1 MYLEQKGNKYW
12 AACPF
17 HNEKTPSFVI
27 NRDEQ
32 YYYCFSCHRHGSVI
46 TYFMEKENM
55 TYSEA
60 VEHLAKMVGMELPEE
75 ENEEEKQRRINKDKA
90 LLACKLAARHYF
102 DNLYKPEA
110 QIALEYLAKR
120 QISEKTIKDFGMG
133 YSVDYFSLTNALRA
147 KGVSNETM
155 NLAGLTTE
163 KNADALAKR
172 LIIPI
177 INAKGQVIGFG
188 GRSLEKEVKFNKYKN
203 TSGTI
208 LFDKRRT
215 LFGINLIKKNQIE
228 EKFNDIILTEGYMDV
243 ISIYQAGIHNAV
255 ASMGTSL
262 TNEQCVELKRYVN
275 EIFVCYDGDAAGQNA
290 TWRSLDMLAS
300 VGLDVKVMSMPEGL
314 DPDDVI
320 KKYGKDYYLS
330 LKDKALPLIEFK
342 IKSIASKHNLT
353 TIVGKEKF
361 AKETVPVLQ
370 SLDPI
375 QKKLYVKMVSELSGL
390 DDESINNSLASDKTQ
405 PKKQEVVKLADKED
419 AGDADNKAR
428 VLAARFII
436 SSIFEMKDYVDMREI
451 KKDFFI
457 FKPHRIIFDYV
468 LECIENKKRPIIGD
482 IIDRVPE
489 FPLEVDKII
498 GEMQNIPIA
507 KHESYYR
514 DCIKKLS
521 ESNVKN
527 RLSEIMEKLKTATG
541 EERNALAKE
550 LISLTKKKTT
560 EGD

>member
-17 HNEKTPSFVI
+17 HNDKTPSFVI
-27 NRDEQ
+27 NHDEQ
-32 YYYCFSCHRHGSVI
+32 FYYCFSCHRHGSVI
-46 TYFMEKENM
+46 TFFMEKENM
-55 TYSEA
+55 TFPEA

-75 ENEEEKQRRINKDKA
+75 ENEEDRQRRINREKA

-120 QISEKTIKDFGMG
+120 QISEKTIKEFGMG
-133 YSVDYFSLTNALRA
+133 YSVDFYSLTNALRA

-188 GRSLEKEVKFNKYKN
+188 GRSLEKEIKFNKYKN

-243 ISIYQAGIHNAV
+243 ISIYQAGIHNVV

-290 TWRSLDMLAS
+290 TWRSLDMLAN
-300 VGLDVKVMSMPEGL
+300 VGLDVKVMSMPDGM

-320 KKYGKDYYLS
+320 KKYGKEYYLG
-330 LKDKALPLIEFK
+330 LKDSALPLIEFK
-342 IKSIASKHNLT
+342 IRNIANKHDLN

-375 QKKLYVKMVSELSGL
+375 QKKLYIKMVSELSGL
-390 DDESINNSLASDKTQ
+390 DDESINNSLSSEKAK
-405 PKKQEVVKLADKED
+405 PKKQETVVLTDKED
-419 AGDADNKAR
+419 AISADNKAR
-428 VLAARFII
+428 ILAARFVI
-436 SSIFEMKDYVDMREI
+436 SSILNMKDYVDMREI
-451 KKDFFI
+451 KKEFFI
-457 FKPHRIIFDYV
+457 FKAHSIIYDYIQ
-468 LECIENKKRPIIGD
+468 ECIENKKRPIIGD

-489 FPLEVDKII
+489 FPAEVDKII
-498 GEMQNIPIA
+498 GEMQNIPIS
-507 KHESYYR
+507 KHESYYH

-521 ESNVKN
+521 ETDHKK
-527 RLSEIMEKLKTATG
+527 RLADLMEKLKTATG
-541 EERNALAKE
+541 AERNALAKE
-550 LISLTKKKTT
+550 LISLTKKKGT

>member
-1 MYLEQKGNKYW
+1 MYLEQKGSKFW

-55 TYSEA
+55 TYAEA

-75 ENEEEKQRRINKDKA
+75 ENEEEKKRRINKDKA

-110 QIALEYLAKR
+110 KIALEYLAKR

-133 YSVDYFSLTNALRA
+133 YSLDYFSLTNALRT

-155 NLAGLTTE
+155 ILAGLTTE

-320 KKYGKDYYLS
+320 KKYGKDYYLG

-342 IKSIASKHNLT
+342 IKSIANKHNLT
-353 TIVGKEKF
+353 TIIGKEKF
-361 AKETVPVLQ
+361 AKETVSVLQ

-375 QKKLYVKMVSELSGL
+375 QKKLYIKMVSELSGL
-390 DDESINNSLASDKTQ
+390 DDDSINNSLSSDKTQ
-405 PKKQEVVKLADKED
+405 SKKQEIVKLVDKED

-428 VLAARFII
+428 ILASRFII
-436 SSIFEMKDYVDMREI
+436 SSILEMKDYVDMREI

-457 FKPHRIIFDYV
+457 FKPHRIIFDYI

-541 EERNALAKE
+541 AERDALAKE
-550 LISLTKKKTT
+550 LISLTKKKGT
-560 EGD
+560 EGE